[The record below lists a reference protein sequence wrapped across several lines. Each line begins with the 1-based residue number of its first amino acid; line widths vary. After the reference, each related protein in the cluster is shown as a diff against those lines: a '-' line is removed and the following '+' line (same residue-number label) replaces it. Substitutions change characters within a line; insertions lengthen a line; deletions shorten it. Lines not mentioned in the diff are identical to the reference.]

1 MSELGVYASSM
12 GSLLAALV
20 ARTPGA
26 AHAAL
31 ASIDGVALAT
41 STGLPTERATQLA
54 SIGAGLLSIANG
66 AGVVM
71 STGVPIQV
79 VVDMVA
85 GVLLATPVR
94 ERVCLTA
101 LAAADCDRERLGYEI
116 SQFTEQ
122 VAPLLDA
129 V

>member
-1 MSELGVYASSM
+1 
-12 GSLLAALV
+12 
-20 ARTPGA
+20 
-26 AHAAL
+26 
-31 ASIDGVALAT
+31 
-41 STGLPTERATQLA
+41 
-54 SIGAGLLSIANG
+54 
-66 AGVVM
+66 M

-94 ERVCLTA
+94 ERVCLTV